1 MDLRM
6 PDLNLILMAGNLT
19 NDPKYSETKTGTP
32 VVNFY
37 MASNKRFKDRNGTIK
52 EDVCFVG
59 VVAWDNLAVSCRD
72 NLTRGSSVLVTGE
85 LQSRKIYSDEG
96 APRNMVEIKAKK
108 FSSSMSAGPKW
119 QTPRPLAPSPML
131 EMHYL
136 KIRDQRSG
144 IFFQAQRRNI
154 YGLR

>member
-19 NDPKYSETKTGTP
+19 NDPKYSETKNGTP

-37 MASNKRFKDRNGTIK
+37 MASNKRFKDRSGNIK

-72 NLTRGSSVLVTGE
+72 NLLKGSSVLVTGE
-85 LQSRKIYSDEG
+85 LQSRKLFTEDG
-96 APRNMVEIKAKK
+96 LGRNVVEIKAKK
-108 FSSSMSAGPKW
+108 IQFLDAHRMMAEPLELEQMEMSAPG
-119 QTPRPLAPSPML
+119 SDV
-131 EMHYL
+131 
-136 KIRDQRSG
+136 DQSM
-144 IFFQAQRRNI
+144 
-154 YGLR
+154 

>member
-19 NDPKYSETKTGTP
+19 NDPKYSETQTGTP

-108 FSSSMSAGPKW
+108 IQFLDVRRAEVADP
-119 QTPRPLAPSPML
+119 QAVDALADVGNALP
-131 EMHYL
+131 E
-136 KIRDQRSG
+136 
-144 IFFQAQRRNI
+144 N
-154 YGLR
+154 

>member
-19 NDPKYSETKTGTP
+19 NDPRYSETKTGTP

-108 FSSSMSAGPKW
+108 IQFLDVRRAEVADPQAVGA
-119 QTPRPLAPSPML
+119 LADVGNALP
-131 EMHYL
+131 E
-136 KIRDQRSG
+136 
-144 IFFQAQRRNI
+144 N
-154 YGLR
+154 

>member
-1 MDLRM
+1 MDLQM

-37 MASNKRFKDRNGTIK
+37 LASNKRFKDRNGTIK

-72 NLTRGSSVLVTGE
+72 NLSRGSSVLVTGE
-85 LQSRKIYSDEG
+85 LQSRKIYPDEG
-96 APRNMVEIKAKK
+96 TPRNMVEIKAKK
-108 FSSSMSAGPKW
+108 IQFLDAHRHEASAPHEADA
-119 QTPRPLAPSPML
+119 LADVGNI
-131 EMHYL
+131 
-136 KIRDQRSG
+136 IREH
-144 IFFQAQRRNI
+144 
-154 YGLR
+154 

>member
-37 MASNKRFKDRNGTIK
+37 MASNKRFKDRSGTIK

-85 LQSRKIYSDEG
+85 LQSRKLYSDEG

-108 FSSSMSAGPKW
+108 IQFLDVRRAEVADP
-119 QTPRPLAPSPML
+119 QAVDALADVGNALP
-131 EMHYL
+131 E
-136 KIRDQRSG
+136 
-144 IFFQAQRRNI
+144 N
-154 YGLR
+154 